1 MGATVI
7 VRSRAGIARS
17 VHQRSHAP
25 APECPP
31 APPRAPRSG
40 HPRLEPHADAPIQWS
55 GKRDSNPRPPAWKA
69 GALPLSY
76 SRRRLLSPRYRSRV
90 SNTPRSRLHVP
101 EPRAPRS
108 GHRRPYPNA
117 RRRYQW
123 WGGEDLNPRRRTP
136 ADLQSAPFGH
146 LGTSPNPPARA
157 ERPHEIRWVSFN
169 NWRWREE
176 SNPRPT
182 AYKAVALPLSYAS
195 TGKVPI

>member
-76 SRRRLLSPRYRSRV
+76 SRPDR
-90 SNTPRSRLHVP
+90 
-101 EPRAPRS
+101 
-108 GHRRPYPNA
+108 
-117 RRRYQW
+117 W

-146 LGTSPNPPARA
+146 LGTSPNLPACDANPSLAKTR
-157 ERPHEIRWVSFN
+157 HKS
-169 NWRWREE
+169 WRWREDL
-176 SNPRPT
+176 NPRPT

-195 TGKVPI
+195 TDKVPI